1 MSIAAIFT
9 AITAVHKAFTER
21 HHTENRTSQPSA
33 MSGPIEEN
41 YVDIRPQTPSP
52 LLGLQCLV
60 HAIYAFKR
68 GGFKEEAKQFSDFV
82 ICNFEQDDYMRAF
95 NAEQLQI
102 PKKTTAEADFQ
113 YADQMLK
120 EVDEELVSET
130 KAKKVGN
137 DIREL
142 YAEEI
147 KAYLERKKRREKEK
161 KEAEEAEEEAKLNT

>member
-68 GGFKEEAKQFSDFV
+68 GGFKEDAKQFSDFV

-95 NAEQLQI
+95 NAEQLQL
-102 PKKTTAEADFQ
+102 PKKTTPEADFQ

-120 EVDEELVSET
+120 EVDEELKQLTPEQVRDGAIAWGKEEGEE
-130 KAKKVGN
+130 VWLLVEN
-137 DIREL
+137 
-142 YAEEI
+142 AED
-147 KAYLERKKRREKEK
+147 
-161 KEAEEAEEEAKLNT
+161 